1 MKRGHGDVMG
11 MGKSMWELYVCFF
24 MWLKIKKVA
33 SKKLHQVCL
42 KHTTYCKTFKDISN
56 DF

>member
-42 KHTTYCKTFKDISN
+42 KQTTYCKTFKDISN